1 MTAPSRLRGVAR
13 MLLWLLRSALTCV
26 VLAMPAC
33 VLPIAP
39 EFQDPPASENYAP
52 VIVDSDPPLGMTVT
66 STPGQLTPFSVTVSD
81 PNVGDTLHV
90 RWIVDFP
97 PFSTNTRVL
106 QEDFPVPPSPSPT
119 TVTQNIG
126 CAESTLSVLPS
137 HTVMAI
143 IADRPFEAS
152 QPPPA
157 PVDLGRLPPDGLKT
171 VAVWTLDL
179 ECQ

>member
-1 MTAPSRLRGVAR
+1 MS
-13 MLLWLLRSALTCV
+13 
-26 VLAMPAC
+26 AC

-52 VIVDSDPPLGMTVT
+52 IIVDSDPPLGMRVT
-66 STPGQLTPFSVTVSD
+66 ATAGKLTPFSVTVTD

-90 RWIVDFP
+90 RWIVDYP

-126 CAESTLSVLPS
+126 CAESTLSVLAS

-143 IADRPFEAS
+143 IADRGFMQS
-152 QPPPA
+152 MLPPA
-157 PVDLGRLPPDGLKT
+157 PVDLGRVQAEGLKA